1 MRIFLFLITWGAIA
15 LSLGQSCKVLTWNI
29 QHLGGSK
36 DAQEIAAMVDILRDY
51 DLVLIQEVVAKD
63 PAGAQRVAMLADELD
78 RTGTNWDY
86 RVSDPTNSPS
96 PYIRERY
103 AMLWKASRL
112 RLHRAPRLDSELAQR
127 CDREPYLAGF
137 FMKGS
142 PRPFFVVNFHA
153 RPHNKKPEQEI
164 QNLLPY
170 PTRLATNCVLIA
182 GDFNLDETHFVWEPL
197 KRQGFRAAL
206 QQTPTTLKRNCDEG
220 NYFNHPI
227 DNIYYPTQCFS
238 LLGAGRVDFVK
249 DCAHL
254 QAARAISDHVPVWIE
269 IEWRGEE

>member
-1 MRIFLFLITWGAIA
+1 MRIFFFLISWTMIA

-29 QHLGGSK
+29 QYLGGSK
-36 DAQEIAAMVDILRDY
+36 NAEEIAAMVEIMRDY

-86 RVSDPTNSPS
+86 RVSDPTDSPS

-112 RLHRAPRLDSELAQR
+112 SLFRPPRLDRELAQL

-137 FMKGS
+137 RMKGND
-142 PRPFFVVNFHA
+142 RPFFVVNFHA
-153 RPHNKKPEQEI
+153 PPHNEEPEKEI
-164 QNLLPY
+164 QNLIPY
-170 PTRLATNCVLIA
+170 PTRLSTDCVLIA

-197 KRQGFRAAL
+197 KRQGFRPAL
-206 QQTPTTLKRNCDEG
+206 QQTPTTLKRACDGG
-220 NYFNHPI
+220 NYFNYPI
-227 DNIYYPTQCFS
+227 DNIYYPQPCFD
-238 LLGAGRVDFVK
+238 LLEAGRVDFVGS
-249 DCAHL
+249 CANL
-254 QAARAISDHVPVWIE
+254 KAARRISDHVPVWVE
-269 IEWRGEE
+269 IAWKNE